1 MANFDIIAATTK
13 AYKTSWAERA
23 YLGRLAA
30 VPMFIKIM
38 CYMAAFS
45 FGYQDDYIGL
55 TLFLLPAL
63 FAEGWI
69 LSHYVRLLFL
79 GHRWPF
85 RPSGDLKV
93 DLPVLRIRAR
103 GVMAGILVYVLIN
116 MALGVVIAGLSSMV
130 PAEGTDPATLPPA
143 TGVIMFAAL
152 ALSFWGF
159 RFVWLY
165 IPYAINLEWRFF
177 LNNLRGAFSSFPMIG
192 VWILCVMPFFL
203 VAQILG
209 GVIHQSG
216 AAIGQSAAGFLFVLL
231 LVVVDTI
238 KNIVATA
245 GISYGL
251 QEIFTKD
258 KDYKVTK

>member
-1 MANFDIIAATTK
+1 MANFDIIAAASN
-13 AYKTSWAERA
+13 AYKTTWAERA
-23 YLGRLAA
+23 YLGRMAA
-30 VPMFIKIM
+30 IPMFIKFI
-38 CYMAAFS
+38 CYMLAYS
-45 FGYQDDYIGL
+45 FGYQNDYIGL

-63 FAEGWI
+63 FAEGWV
-69 LSHYVRLLFL
+69 LSHYTRLLFL
-79 GHRWPF
+79 GQRWPF
-85 RPSGDLKV
+85 RPTGDIQT
-93 DLPVLRIRAR
+93 DMPVLRIRAR

-116 MALGVVIAGLSSMV
+116 MALGLLTALLMSML
-130 PAEGTDPATLPPA
+130 PEDGTDPSTLPPQ
-143 TGVIMFAAL
+143 TGVIMFAVL

-165 IPYAINLEWRFF
+165 IPYAVNLEWRFF

-192 VWILCVMPFFL
+192 VWILCVIPSFL

-209 GVIHQSG
+209 GIVRQSG
-216 AAIGQSAAGFLFVLL
+216 AAIGENAAGFLFVII
-231 LVVVDTI
+231 LVAVDTI

-258 KDYKVTK
+258 KDYKVNK